1 MRVEDVGPSADLRG
15 ALSVVKG
22 SRGRVVYSASAA
34 RIVGAPSVYLRLRI
48 DELRCLAYRLR
59 GNGCDVSGQFIA
71 NSTQN
76 IDTLWAARL
85 IGFRVG
91 ARAGLLV

>member
-1 MRVEDVGPSADLRG
+1 MGALTRVEVEVRVEDVGPSADLRG

-48 DELRCLAYRLR
+48 DELRCLACSL
-59 GNGCDVSGQFIA
+59 
-71 NSTQN
+71 
-76 IDTLWAARL
+76 
-85 IGFRVG
+85 
-91 ARAGLLV
+91 